1 MAKKVAIGTIIPVY
15 KKRITR
21 PGRHA
26 KKPNKQY
33 KVKTYFG

>member
-1 MAKKVAIGTIIPVY
+1 MAKQSIGSTAREF

-33 KVKTYFG
+33 KVKTHFG

>member
-1 MAKKVAIGTIIPVY
+1 MAKQHIGSTLRAF

-21 PGRHA
+21 PGRHT